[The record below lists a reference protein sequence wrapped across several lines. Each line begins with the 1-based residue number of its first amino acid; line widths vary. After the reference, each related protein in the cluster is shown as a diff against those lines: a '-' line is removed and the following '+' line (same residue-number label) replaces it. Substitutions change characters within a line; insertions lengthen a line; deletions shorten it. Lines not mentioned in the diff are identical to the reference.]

1 MNPTQSNTISNL
13 AAALALASLE
23 LKNPPLDKTNPRF
36 GSRYCSLSSSIEST
50 KAILAQHGLSVL
62 QFPVNPGADLIGVQT
77 IIVHA
82 SGEFISREFG
92 VPMIIVSKSSKKE
105 GEAEIEINRPMSA
118 QEVGSAITYCRR
130 YSLNACLNIVGDED
144 DDGETDHKIRSSA
157 SVAIKPSAPA
167 RPASVPAP
175 APARPA
181 SAPTG
186 TALDTIVH
194 FGKNKGVALRDLP
207 GKSLDWYLND
217 WFPQPFK
224 GKISDQDAAL
234 RAALDEIKS
243 GSGSPAPAPI
253 SNENDEVPF

>member
-1 MNPTQSNTISNL
+1 MG
-13 AAALALASLE
+13 
-23 LKNPPLDKTNPRF
+23 K
-36 GSRYCSLSSSIEST
+36 
-50 KAILAQHGLSVL
+50 
-62 QFPVNPGADLIGVQT
+62 
-77 IIVHA
+77 
-82 SGEFISREFG
+82 
-92 VPMIIVSKSSKKE
+92 
-105 GEAEIEINRPMSA
+105 MSA
-118 QEVGSAITYCRR
+118 QDCGSAITYCRR

-157 SVAIKPSAPA
+157 SVAVKPSAPSPA
-167 RPASVPAP
+167 RPASAP